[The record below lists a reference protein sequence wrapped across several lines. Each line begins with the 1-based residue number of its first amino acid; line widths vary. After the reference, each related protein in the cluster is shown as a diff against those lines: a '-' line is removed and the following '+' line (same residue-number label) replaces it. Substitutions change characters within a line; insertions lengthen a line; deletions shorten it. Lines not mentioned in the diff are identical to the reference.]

1 MNGRGF
7 TMFEVLVALLL
18 LAVAVSSVL
27 ALGLRGFAATA
38 EARRA
43 EVAGA
48 LAADLAGRVRAFAA
62 VDWTALPAPA
72 PCPAACPP
80 EQLAALEL
88 ADWRAAVATALPDG
102 AALLASGPAGELLLT
117 LAWTETGGVSRELRV
132 GIAR

>member
-1 MNGRGF
+1 MSGRGF
-7 TMFEVLVALLL
+7 TLFEVLVALLL
-18 LAVAVSSVL
+18 LAVAVSSML
-27 ALGLRGFAATA
+27 ALALRGFAMTA

-43 EVAGA
+43 EIAGA

-72 PCPAACPP
+72 PCATACPP
-80 EQLAALEL
+80 EQVAALEL

-102 AALLASGPAGELLLT
+102 AALLAAGPGGELRLT
-117 LAWTETGGVSRELRV
+117 LAWTETGGLPRELRV